1 VPNHSERNAKTDI
14 PSNHWF
20 DYLWFFAL
28 PTRPCTSSWNA
39 DKSDACA
46 KRNSPEAVNGFI
58 LKYINATKEWGLN
71 FFRDTT
77 VKYGMTFIFFG
88 FCDSSHADD
97 LESSRSTGGY
107 FFFLRRGQGC
117 ICSKSGQ
124 TPEVALS
131 STEAET
137 IWACNAATQGAF
149 IKQFLDELKIF
160 GETSF
165 ELMEDSQPAINAQR
179 KNVSQSR
186 FRPIKIKYHYI
197 RQLIS
202 EGWCKLVKISTKA
215 QVADM
220 ATKILPTDTVKYFSN
235 IVLGITEDQSLYV
248 YDTVYDI
255 DIPFN
260 DWGVVSAPDFTC
272 MYA

>member
-1 VPNHSERNAKTDI
+1 MD
-14 PSNHWF
+14 
-20 DYLWFFAL
+20 L
-28 PTRPCTSSWNA
+28 
-39 DKSDACA
+39 
-46 KRNSPEAVNGFI
+46 
-58 LKYINATKEWGLN
+58 LKYINATKDWGLN
-71 FFRDTT
+71 YFRD
-77 VKYGMTFIFFG
+77 VSVYYGMAFIFFG

-97 LESSRSTGGY
+97 PTTTRSTGGY
-107 FFFLRRGQGC
+107 FFFLRKGQGC

-124 TPEVALS
+124 TPDVALS

-137 IWACNAATQGAF
+137 IWACMAATQGAF

-186 FRPIKIKYHYI
+186 FRHIKIKYHYI

-220 ATKILPTDTVKYFSN
+220 ATKILPTATVKYFSN
-235 IVLGITEDQSLYV
+235 IVLGISVNQSLNA
-248 YDTVYDI
+248 YDSS
-255 DIPFN
+255 PFN
-260 DWGVVSAPDFTC
+260 DWGVVSEPS
-272 MYA
+272 YLSS